1 MINHHDS
8 SKMKNMKRLLLLLT
22 ILFSVQYSFGQTPE
36 VKLANEYFD
45 RAFYSEAIPMYEKIA
60 KDDNSLEVTKNLAD
74 SYYYT
79 NDLENAGKWYKTMIK
94 KNPKYITDEYYFRY
108 IHTLKAAGKY
118 AQADSLSRTRIIV
131 AKGSVKVFDK
141 DVKTLENIAGIGDRF
156 EIENLAINTKNSDF
170 GAVKYGERLVYSSPT
185 KEKKTYRWNGEN
197 YLDFYTIPVFNAKS
211 GDSISEDFSKSINTR
226 MHESNAV
233 FTKNGKT
240 MYFTRNN
247 PTKDKNMISHLQLYK
262 AEFKKGQW
270 TNITALPFNSPNYST
285 EHPALSEDEEIL
297 YFASDM
303 PGTLG
308 SFDIFSVEINGGKF
322 GIPKNLGPVINTI
335 HKEQFPFISDDGKLY
350 FSSNGHHGF
359 GSMDVFVSEFSNG
372 KFEKPNNV
380 GFPVNSGYDDFSF
393 NMNFE
398 TKEGYFASNRPGGK
412 GNDDIYQIKEIKPL
426 VIEDCKQT
434 IEGLITDIDSK
445 IILVKATVV
454 LQDIDKKEI
463 QRIET
468 DAEGKFSFTVPCEAD
483 YIIIASKE
491 EYLDGTKSL
500 KLFKDRNK
508 INDGS
513 IALKSV
519 ANSDKETLTEEQIAK
534 KREDKIAKA
543 KKQERIDHLMEKE
556 KDVVQDNDRLMIKTD
571 PIYFDYDLWYIRK
584 ESKPILNRVIEI
596 MKKYPKMT
604 VEIGSHTDVRAS
616 DAYNNVLSEKRA
628 ASTRRYF
635 ISKGIESDRVSAKGY
650 GETRPIVRCV
660 PEDSCDEEQHELNRR
675 SEFVIQN
682 F

>member
-1 MINHHDS
+1 MTNLQDS

-22 ILFSVQYSFGQTPE
+22 ILFSVQNSFGQTPE
-36 VKLANEYFD
+36 VKLANGYFE
-45 RAFYSEAIPMYEKIA
+45 RAFYSEVIPMYEKIA
-60 KDDNSLEVTKNLAD
+60 KKDAGLEVVKNLAD
-74 SYYYT
+74 AYYYT
-79 NDLENAGKWYKTMIK
+79 NDLENAGKWYKVMIQ
-94 KNPKYITDEYYFRY
+94 KNAKYVTEEYYFRY
-108 IHTLKAAGKY
+108 IHTLKAVGKN
-118 AQADSLSRTRIIV
+118 AEADSLARKRVI
-131 AKGSVKVFDK
+131 ANKGSVKIFDK
-141 DVKTLENIAGIGDRF
+141 ELETLENIAGIGERF
-156 EIENLAINTKNSDF
+156 ELENLAINTKNSDF
-170 GAVKYGERLVYSSPT
+170 GAIKYGERLVYSSPT
-185 KEKKTYRWNGEN
+185 KEKKNYRWNAEN
-197 YLDFYTIPVFNAKS
+197 YLDIYTIPIYNAKA
-211 GDSISEDFSKSINTR
+211 GDSISNNFSKTINTR

-247 PTKDKNMISHLQLYK
+247 PKRDKSQVSHLQIYK

-270 TNITALPFNSPNYST
+270 TNITPLPFNSTDYST

-297 YFASDM
+297 YFSSDM
-303 PGTLG
+303 PGTMG

-335 HKEQFPFISDDGKLY
+335 HKEQFPYISGDGKLY
-350 FSSNGHHGF
+350 FSSNGHPGF

-380 GFPVNSGYDDFSF
+380 GLPVNSPFDDFSF
-393 NMNFE
+393 NMDFE

-412 GNDDIYQIKEIKPL
+412 GNDDIYAIKEIKPL
-426 VIEDCKQT
+426 IIEDCKQF
-434 IEGLITDIDSK
+434 IEGLITDTDLKS
-445 IILVKATVV
+445 ILVKATVI
-454 LQDIDKKEI
+454 LQDKDKKEI
-463 QRIET
+463 ERMET
-468 DAEGKFSFTVPCEAD
+468 DAEGKFTFTVPCEAD
-483 YIIIASKE
+483 YIILASKE
-491 EYLDGTKSL
+491 KYVDGTKTL
-500 KLFKDRNK
+500 KIFKDRNK

-519 ANSDKETLTEEQIAK
+519 ENAEKEMYTPEEIAK
-534 KREDKIAKA
+534 RRANEAEKA
-543 KKQERIDHLMEKE
+543 KKQERIDVLMAKE
-556 KDVVQDNDRLMIKTD
+556 KDVVQDNDRLLIKTD

-628 ASTRRYF
+628 ASTRKYF
-635 ISKGIESDRVSAKGY
+635 ISKGIEADRVTAKGY

-660 PEDSCDEEQHELNRR
+660 PENSCDEEQHELNRR
-675 SEFVIQN
+675 SEFLIQN

>member
-1 MINHHDS
+1 
-8 SKMKNMKRLLLLLT
+8 MKRLLLLLT
-22 ILFSVQYSFGQTPE
+22 ILFSVQFSFGQTSE
-36 VKLANEYFD
+36 VKLANEYFA
-45 RAFYSEAIPMYEKIA
+45 RAYYSEVIPMYEKIA
-60 KDDNSLEVTKNLAD
+60 QKDNSLEVTRNLAD
-74 SYYYT
+74 AYYYI
-79 NDLENAGKWYKTMIK
+79 NDLENAGKWYKVMIK

-118 AQADSLSRTRIIV
+118 SEADSLARNRIV
-131 AKGSVKVFDK
+131 AARGSVKVFDK
-141 DVKTLENIAGIGDRF
+141 EVETLENVAAIGDRY
-156 EIENLAINTKNSDF
+156 EIKNLAINTKNSDF
-170 GAVKYGERLVYSSPT
+170 GAVKYGDRLVYSSPT
-185 KEKKTYRWNGEN
+185 KEKKTYRWNSEN
-197 YLDFYTIPVFNAKS
+197 YLDFYTIPVFNATS
-211 GDSISEDFSKSINTR
+211 GDTISEDFSNTVNTK

-247 PTKDKNMISHLQLYK
+247 PKKDKNMISHLQLYR

-270 TNITALPFNSPNYST
+270 TNITPLPFNSPDYST
-285 EHPALSEDEEIL
+285 EHPALSADEEIL
-297 YFASDM
+297 YFSSDM

-308 SFDIFSVEINGGKF
+308 SFDIWSVEINGGKF
-322 GIPKNLGPVINTI
+322 EIPKNLGPVINTI

-350 FSSNGHHGF
+350 FSSDGHHGF
-359 GSMDVFVSEFSNG
+359 GSMDVFVSEFSNR

-380 GFPVNSGYDDFSF
+380 GFPINSGYDDFSF
-393 NMNFE
+393 NINFE

-412 GNDDIYQIKEIKPL
+412 GNDDIYQLTETKPL
-426 VIEDCKQT
+426 IIEDCKQF
-434 IEGLITDIDSK
+434 IEGLITDIDTK
-445 IILVKATVV
+445 AVLVKATVV
-454 LQDIDKKEI
+454 LQDKDKKEI
-463 QRIET
+463 ERAET
-468 DAEGKFSFTVPCEAD
+468 DAEGKFAFTVACEAD
-483 YIIIASKE
+483 YVIIASKPY
-491 EYLDGTKSL
+491 YLEGTKTL

-513 IALKSV
+513 IGLKSV
-519 ANSDKETLTEEQIAK
+519 ANAEKETNTEEQLAK

-543 KKQERIDHLMEKE
+543 KKQERIEQLMQKE

-616 DAYNNVLSEKRA
+616 DAYNNILSEKRA

-635 ISKGIESDRVSAKGY
+635 LSKGIESDRITARGY

>member
-1 MINHHDS
+1 
-8 SKMKNMKRLLLLLT
+8 MKRLLLLLA

-60 KDDNSLEVTKNLAD
+60 KNDNSLEVTKNLAD

-118 AQADSLSRTRIIV
+118 AQADSLARTRIIV

-141 DVKTLENIAGIGDRF
+141 DVKILENIAGIGDRF

-393 NMNFE
+393 NMNYE

-445 IILVKATVV
+445 IILAKATVV
-454 LQDIDKKEI
+454 LQDVDKKEI
-463 QRIET
+463 QRVET
-468 DAEGKFSFTVPCEAD
+468 DGEGKFLFTVPCEAD

-534 KREDKIAKA
+534 KREDKIARA

-616 DAYNNVLSEKRA
+616 DAYNNILSEKRA

-635 ISKGIESDRVSAKGY
+635 ISKGIESERVTAKGY

>member
-1 MINHHDS
+1 
-8 SKMKNMKRLLLLLT
+8 MKNMKRLLLLLA

-60 KDDNSLEVTKNLAD
+60 KNDNSLEVTKNLAD

-118 AQADSLSRTRIIV
+118 AQADSLARTRIIV

-141 DVKTLENIAGIGDRF
+141 DVKILENIAGIGDRF

-393 NMNFE
+393 NMNYE
-398 TKEGYFASNRPGGK
+398 TKEGYVASNRPGGK

-445 IILVKATVV
+445 IILAKATVV
-454 LQDIDKKEI
+454 LQDVDKKEI
-463 QRIET
+463 QRVET
-468 DAEGKFSFTVPCEAD
+468 DGEGKFLFTVPCEAD

-534 KREDKIAKA
+534 KREDKIARA

-616 DAYNNVLSEKRA
+616 DAYNNILSEKRA

-635 ISKGIESDRVSAKGY
+635 ISKGIESERVTAKGY

>member
-1 MINHHDS
+1 MTNHQDS

-22 ILFSVQYSFGQTPE
+22 ILFSVQFSFGQTPE
-36 VKLANEYFD
+36 VKLANEYFA
-45 RAFYSEAIPMYEKIA
+45 RAFYSEVIPMYEKVA
-60 KDDNSLEVTKNLAD
+60 KSDNSLEVTRNLAD
-74 SYYYT
+74 AYYYT
-79 NDLENAGKWYKTMIK
+79 NDLENAGKWYKIMIK
-94 KNPKYITDEYYFRY
+94 KNSKYITDEYYFRY
-108 IHTLKAAGKY
+108 IHTLKASGNY
-118 AQADSLSRTRIIV
+118 AEADSLARNRII
-131 AKGSVKVFDK
+131 ASKGSVKVFDK
-141 DVKTLENIAGIGDRF
+141 EVKTLENIAGIGDRF
-156 EIENLAINTKNSDF
+156 EIKNLEINTKNSDF

-185 KEKKTYRWNGEN
+185 KEKKTYRWNAEN
-197 YLDFYTIPVFNAKS
+197 YLDLYTIPIFNAKN
-211 GDSISEDFSKSINTR
+211 GDSISEDFSKSVNTR
-226 MHESNAV
+226 MHESNAI
-233 FTKNGKT
+233 FTRDGKT

-247 PTKDKNMISHLQLYK
+247 PKKDKHMISHLQIYK

-270 TNITALPFNSPNYST
+270 TNITPLPFNSIDYST

-297 YFASDM
+297 YFSSDM
-303 PGTLG
+303 PGTMG

-335 HKEQFPFISDDGKLY
+335 HKEQFPFISDEGKLY
-350 FSSNGHHGF
+350 FSSDGHHGF
-359 GSMDVFVSEFSNG
+359 GSMDVFVSEFRNK
-372 KFEKPNNV
+372 KFEKPTNV

-393 NMNFE
+393 NINFE

-445 IILVKATVV
+445 AILVKAKVI
-454 LQDIDKKEI
+454 LQDKDKNEL
-463 QRIET
+463 QRAET
-468 DAEGKFSFTVPCEAD
+468 DEEGKFKFTVLCEAD
-483 YIIIASKE
+483 YVIIASKP
-491 EYLDGTKSL
+491 EYLDGNKTL

-508 INDGS
+508 SNDGS
-513 IALKSV
+513 IGLKSIE
-519 ANSDKETLTEEQIAK
+519 NNDKETLTEEELAK
-534 KREDKIAKA
+534 KREDKIEKA
-543 KKQERIDHLMEKE
+543 KRQERIDKLMEKE
-556 KDVVQDNDRLMIKTD
+556 KDVVQEDDRLMIKTD

-584 ESKPILNRVIEI
+584 ESKPVLNRVIEL

-628 ASTRRYF
+628 TSTRKYF
-635 ISKGIESDRVSAKGY
+635 IAKGIEPSRVTAKGY
-650 GETRPIVRCV
+650 GETKPIVRCV

>member
-1 MINHHDS
+1 
-8 SKMKNMKRLLLLLT
+8 MKNMKRLLLLLT
-22 ILFSVQYSFGQTPE
+22 ILFSVQFSFGQTPE
-36 VKLANEYFD
+36 VKLANEYFA
-45 RAFYSEAIPMYEKIA
+45 RAFYSEVIPMYEKIA
-60 KDDNSLEVTKNLAD
+60 QKDNSLEVTKNLAD
-74 SYYYT
+74 AYYYT
-79 NDLENAGKWYKTMIK
+79 NDLENAGKWYKIMIK

-118 AQADSLSRTRIIV
+118 SEADSLARNRIIV

-141 DVKTLENIAGIGDRF
+141 DVKTLENIAGIGDRY
-156 EIENLAINTKNSDF
+156 EIKNLAINTKNSDF
-170 GAVKYGERLVYSSPT
+170 GAVKYGDRLVYSSPT
-185 KEKKTYRWNGEN
+185 KDKKTYRWNSEN
-197 YLDFYTIPVFNAKS
+197 YLDFYTIPAFNAAS
-211 GDSISEDFSKSINTR
+211 GDTISEDFSKSINTR

-247 PTKDKNMISHLQLYK
+247 PKKDNNMISHLQIYR

-270 TNITALPFNSPNYST
+270 TDITPLPFNSPNYST
-285 EHPALSEDEEIL
+285 EHPALSVDEEIL
-297 YFASDM
+297 YFSSDM

-308 SFDIFSVEINGGKF
+308 SFDIWSVEINGGKF

-350 FSSNGHHGF
+350 FSSDGHHGF
-359 GSMDVFVSEFSNG
+359 GSMDVFVSELSNR

-380 GFPVNSGYDDFSF
+380 GFPINSGYDDFSF
-393 NMNFE
+393 NINFE

-412 GNDDIYQIKEIKPL
+412 GNDDIYQLTETKPL

-434 IEGLITDIDSK
+434 IEGLITDIDTK
-445 IILVKATVV
+445 AILAKATVI
-454 LQDIDKKEI
+454 LQDADKKEI
-463 QRIET
+463 EKVQT
-468 DAEGKFSFTVPCEAD
+468 DVAGKFIFTVPCESD
-483 YIIIASKE
+483 YTIIASYPD
-491 EYLDGTKSL
+491 YLDGTKTL

-519 ANSDKETLTEEQIAK
+519 ANHEKETNTEEELAK
-534 KREDKIAKA
+534 KREAKIEKA
-543 KKQERIDHLMEKE
+543 KKQVRIDQLMQKE

-635 ISKGIESDRVSAKGY
+635 ISKGIESERVTAKGY

-660 PEDSCDEEQHELNRR
+660 PEDACDEEQHELNRR

>member
-1 MINHHDS
+1 
-8 SKMKNMKRLLLLLT
+8 MKNMKRLLLLLT

-60 KDDNSLEVTKNLAD
+60 KNDNSLEVTKNLAD

-108 IHTLKAAGKY
+108 IHTLKAAGNY
-118 AQADSLSRTRIIV
+118 AQADSLARTRIIV

-445 IILVKATVV
+445 IILAKATVV

-463 QRIET
+463 QRVET
-468 DAEGKFSFTVPCEAD
+468 DTEGKFLFTVPCEAD

-635 ISKGIESDRVSAKGY
+635 ISKGIESERVTAKGY

>member
-1 MINHHDS
+1 MTNLQDS
-8 SKMKNMKRLLLLLT
+8 SKMKNMKRLLLLFT
-22 ILFSVQYSFGQTPE
+22 ILFSVQLSFGQTPE
-36 VKLANEYFD
+36 MKLANGYFE
-45 RAFYSEAIPMYEKIA
+45 RAFYSEVIPMYEKIA
-60 KDDNSLEVTKNLAD
+60 QKDSGLEVVKNLAD
-74 SYYYT
+74 SYFYI
-79 NDLENAGKWYKTMIK
+79 NDLENAAKWYKVMIQK
-94 KNPKYITDEYYFRY
+94 HSRYVTEEYYFKY
-108 IHTLKAAGKY
+108 IHSLKASGKQ
-118 AQADSLSRTRIIV
+118 AEADSLARKRVI
-131 AKGSVKVFDK
+131 ANKGSIAIFDK
-141 DVKTLENIAGIGDRF
+141 DLKTLENIAGIGDRF

-170 GAVKYGERLVYSSPT
+170 GAIKYGERLVYSSPT
-185 KEKKTYRWNGEN
+185 KEKKNYRWNAEN
-197 YLDFYTIPVFNAKS
+197 YLDLYTIPVYNAKS
-211 GDSISEDFSKSINTR
+211 GDSISDDFSKTINTR

-247 PTKDKNMISHLQLYK
+247 PKRDNSQISHLQIYK

-270 TNITALPFNSPNYST
+270 TNITPLPFNNPNYST

-297 YFASDM
+297 YFSSDM

-335 HKEQFPFISDDGKLY
+335 YKEQFPYISEDGKLY
-350 FSSNGHHGF
+350 FSSNGHVGF
-359 GSMDVFVSEFSNG
+359 GSMDVFVSEYNNG
-372 KFEKPNNV
+372 KFEKPNNI
-380 GFPVNSGYDDFSF
+380 GLPVNSPFDDFSF
-393 NMNFE
+393 NIDFE

-426 VIEDCKQT
+426 VIEDCKQI
-434 IEGLITDIDSK
+434 IEGLITDVDLK
-445 IILVKATVV
+445 TILAKALVI
-454 LQDIDKKEI
+454 LQDKDKKEI
-463 QRIET
+463 ERAET

-491 EYLDGTKSL
+491 KYIEGTKTL

-513 IALKSV
+513 IALKSEEN
-519 ANSDKETLTEEQIAK
+519 AEKEMYSEEEIAK
-534 KREDKIAKA
+534 RKEDKIAKA
-543 KKQERIDHLMEKE
+543 KKQERIDVLMSKE
-556 KDVVQDNDRLMIKTD
+556 KDVVQDNDRLLIKTD

-616 DAYNNVLSEKRA
+616 DAYNNVLSDKRA
-628 ASTRRYF
+628 ASTRKYF
-635 ISKGIESDRVSAKGY
+635 ISKGIEADRVTAKGY

-660 PEDSCDEEQHELNRR
+660 PENSCDEEQHELNRR
-675 SEFVIQN
+675 SEFLIQN

>member
-1 MINHHDS
+1 
-8 SKMKNMKRLLLLLT
+8 MKNMKRLLLLLA

-60 KDDNSLEVTKNLAD
+60 KNDNSLEVTKNLAD

-118 AQADSLSRTRIIV
+118 AQADSLARTRIIV

-141 DVKTLENIAGIGDRF
+141 DVKILENIAGIGDRF

-393 NMNFE
+393 NMNYE

-445 IILVKATVV
+445 IILAKATVV
-454 LQDIDKKEI
+454 LQDVDKKEI
-463 QRIET
+463 QRVET
-468 DAEGKFSFTVPCEAD
+468 DGEGKFLFTVPCEAD

-534 KREDKIAKA
+534 KREDKIARA

-616 DAYNNVLSEKRA
+616 DAYNNILSEKRA

-635 ISKGIESDRVSAKGY
+635 ISKGIESERVTAKGY

>member
-1 MINHHDS
+1 MTNHQDS
-8 SKMKNMKRLLLLLT
+8 SKMKNMKRLLLLLA
-22 ILFSVQYSFGQTPE
+22 ISFSVQSFGQTPE
-36 VKLANEYFD
+36 MKLAQEYFD
-45 RAFYSEAIPMYEKIA
+45 RAFYSEVIPMYEKIA
-60 KDDNSLEVTKNLAD
+60 QKDTGLDVVRNLAD
-74 SYYYT
+74 SYYYI
-79 NDLENAGKWYKTMIK
+79 NDLENAQKWYKVMIQK
-94 KNPKYITDEYYFRY
+94 HPRYATEDYYFKY
-108 IHTLKAAGKY
+108 IHTLKASGKY
-118 AQADSLSRTRIIV
+118 SEADSLNRTRIIL
-131 AKGSVKVFDK
+131 AKGSVNIFDRE
-141 DVKTLENIAGIGDRF
+141 VKNLENIAAIGDRF

-170 GAVKYGERLVYSSPT
+170 GAIKYGERIVYSSPT
-185 KEKKTYRWNGEN
+185 KEKKTYRWNSEN
-197 YLDFYTIPVFNAKS
+197 YLDLYTIPIYNAKA
-211 GDSISEDFSKSINTR
+211 GDSISDDFSKSINTR

-247 PTKDKNMISHLQLYK
+247 PKRDNKMVSHVQIYK

-270 TNITALPFNSPNYST
+270 TNITPLPFNSPNYST

-303 PGTLG
+303 PGSLG

-335 HKEQFPFISDDGKLY
+335 HKEQFPYIDEDGKLY
-350 FSSNGHHGF
+350 FSSDGHHGF
-359 GSMDVFVSEFSNG
+359 GSMDVFVSEYSNG

-380 GFPVNSGYDDFSF
+380 GLPINSAYDDFSF
-393 NMNFE
+393 NINIE

-412 GNDDIYQIKEIKPL
+412 GNDDIYSLKETKPL
-426 VIEDCKQT
+426 VIEDCTQF
-434 IEGLITDIDSK
+434 IEGIVSDEDSK
-445 IILVKATVV
+445 KVLVKAVV
-454 LQDIDKKEI
+454 ILQDKDKKEI
-463 QRIET
+463 ERLET
-468 DAEGKFSFTVPCEAD
+468 DAEGKYSFKVPCEN
-483 YIIIASKE
+483 
-491 EYLDGTKSL
+491 EYTVVVLNDNYVDGTKTF

-513 IALKSV
+513 VGMKSFEG
-519 ANSDKETLTEEQIAK
+519 AEKDKLNEEERAK
-534 KREDKIAKA
+534 KEIENIAKA
-543 KKQERIDHLMEKE
+543 KRKERAKELMAKE
-556 KDVVQDNDRLMIKTD
+556 KDVVEDNDRLMIKTD

-584 ESKPILNRVIEI
+584 ESKPVLNRVIEL

-628 ASTRRYF
+628 TSTRRYF
-635 ISKGIESDRVSAKGY
+635 ISKGVESERVTAKGY

>member
-1 MINHHDS
+1 M
-8 SKMKNMKRLLLLLT
+8 
-22 ILFSVQYSFGQTPE
+22 
-36 VKLANEYFD
+36 
-45 RAFYSEAIPMYEKIA
+45 
-60 KDDNSLEVTKNLAD
+60 
-74 SYYYT
+74 
-79 NDLENAGKWYKTMIK
+79 
-94 KNPKYITDEYYFRY
+94 
-108 IHTLKAAGKY
+108 
-118 AQADSLSRTRIIV
+118 
-131 AKGSVKVFDK
+131 
-141 DVKTLENIAGIGDRF
+141 LENIAGIGDRF

-170 GAVKYGERLVYSSPT
+170 GAIKYGERLVYSSPT
-185 KEKKTYRWNGEN
+185 KEKKTYRWNAEN
-197 YLDFYTIPVFNAKS
+197 YLDLYTIPIFNAKK
-211 GDSISEDFSKSINTR
+211 GDSISEDFSKSVNTR

-233 FTKNGKT
+233 FTRDGKT

-247 PTKDKNMISHLQLYK
+247 PKRDKNKISHLQIYK

-270 TNITALPFNSPNYST
+270 TNITSLPFNSIDYST

-297 YFASDM
+297 YFSSDM
-303 PGTLG
+303 PGTMG

-350 FSSNGHHGF
+350 FSSDGHHGF
-359 GSMDVFVSEFSNG
+359 GSMDVFVSEYRNK
-372 KFEKPNNV
+372 KFEKPVNV
-380 GFPVNSGYDDFSF
+380 GLPVNSGYDDFSF
-393 NMNFE
+393 NIDFE

-412 GNDDIYQIKEIKPL
+412 GNDDIYQIKEILPL
-426 VIEDCKQT
+426 IIEDCKQV

-445 IILVKATVV
+445 AILVKAKVV
-454 LQDIDKKEI
+454 LQDKDKNEI
-463 QRIET
+463 QNATTNE
-468 DAEGKFSFTVPCEAD
+468 EGKFSFTVPCEAD
-483 YIIIASKE
+483 YILIASSP
-491 EYLDGTKSL
+491 EYLDGTKTL

-513 IALKSV
+513 IALKSIE
-519 ANSDKETLTEEQIAK
+519 NNDKETLTEEELAK
-534 KREDKIAKA
+534 KREDKIEKA
-543 KKQERIDHLMEKE
+543 KKQERINKLMEKE
-556 KDVVQDNDRLMIKTD
+556 KDVVQEDDRLMIRTD

-584 ESKPILNRVIEI
+584 ESKPVLNRVIEL

-616 DAYNNVLSEKRA
+616 DAYNNILSEKRA
-628 ASTRRYF
+628 ASTRKYF
-635 ISKGIESDRVSAKGY
+635 IAKGIEPSRVSAKGY